1 MSIANP
7 YVTATY
13 VSESYVGARGVLQ
26 AKLQEITWDSFA
38 ESAFIDRTWDE
49 WFGDA
54 WDFDAVAFTFSTAS
68 KTLGGYLF
76 QPVISATAIA
86 NTSALGN
93 FKAGGF
99 GNHIAVASQTTDANK
114 IVGIPATDFTGV
126 ASIDALAF
134 SINFGEADITG
145 IFTTDA
151 NGNYNITSPTA
162 SPIGIFN
169 LDGNGTYLLAA
180 GKASYTS
187 IFSQS
192 SNLNY
197 VTAAGRGLFNAFA
210 FELGEGRRIIPADP
224 YFIIKVL
231 QETRTFLL
239 PIESR
244 IIECLEETRVNS
256 VETETKN
263 ILVPEETRLY
273 KIVTPTFKQRSSIPR
288 VRQEG

>member
-1 MSIANP
+1 MPIANP

-13 VSESYVGARGVLQ
+13 VSESYVGARGVIQ

-54 WDFDAVAFTFSTAS
+54 WDFDAVAFSFSTAS
-68 KTLGGYLF
+68 KALGGYLVK
-76 QPVISATAIA
+76 PVISTTAIA
-86 NTSALGN
+86 NTSVLGN
-93 FKAGGF
+93 FTAGGF
-99 GNHIAVASQTTDANK
+99 GNHIAVASQTADGSR
-114 IVGIPATDFTGV
+114 IVGIPATNFTGV

-151 NGNYNITSPTA
+151 IGNYNITSPTA
-162 SPIGIFN
+162 SPIGIFST
-169 LDGNGTYLLAA
+169 DANGTYLIAA
-180 GKASYTS
+180 GRASYTG
-187 IFSQS
+187 IFTTDV
-192 SNLNY
+192 NLNY
-197 VTAAGRGLFNAFA
+197 VSAAGRGLFNAFA

-224 YFIIKVL
+224 YFTIKVL

-256 VETETKN
+256 VETESN
-263 ILVPEETRLY
+263 IMLVPEETRLY